1 MYSQYEV
8 WGRYYTVKCFQTFTA
23 LMVTVYLSPRFQNR
37 EFFHSSRALPVKL
50 ARRSFPCLHFIQGR
64 DKKVVN
70 SAKIIQVTY
79 NPTSY
84 PSATY
89 LDNKVYNHCKLAKKP
104 QQPYKWKKQN

>member
-1 MYSQYEV
+1 M
-8 WGRYYTVKCFQTFTA
+8 A
-23 LMVTVYLSPRFQNR
+23 IVYLCPRFQHR
-37 EFFHSSRALPVKL
+37 EFFHSSGALSVKL
-50 ARRSFPCLHFIQGR
+50 ARRSLSCLHFIQGR

-89 LDNKVYNHCKLAKKP
+89 LDNKV
-104 QQPYKWKKQN
+104 

>member
-1 MYSQYEV
+1 
-8 WGRYYTVKCFQTFTA
+8 
-23 LMVTVYLSPRFQNR
+23 MVNVYLSPGFQNR
-37 EFFHSSRALPVKL
+37 KFFHSSRTLPVKL
-50 ARRSFPCLHFIQGR
+50 ARRSFSCLHFIQGR

-89 LDNKVYNHCKLAKKP
+89 LDNKV
-104 QQPYKWKKQN
+104 